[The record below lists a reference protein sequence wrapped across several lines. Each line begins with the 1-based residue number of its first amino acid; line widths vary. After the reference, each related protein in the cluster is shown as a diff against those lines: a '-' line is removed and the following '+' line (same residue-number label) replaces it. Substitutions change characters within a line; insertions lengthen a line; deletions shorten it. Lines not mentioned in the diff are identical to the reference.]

1 MASKQS
7 KIELNSVA
15 ADEIT
20 VLTLKQHFDII
31 SSQIDEESK
40 ALKMNSADL
49 GDNVKL
55 ALALDIIINYFG
67 GRNED

>member
-7 KIELNSVA
+7 KIELSGVA

-31 SSQIDEESK
+31 ASQIDDESK
-40 ALKMNSADL
+40 ALEMKSETL
-49 GDNVKL
+49 GENVKL
-55 ALALDIIINYFG
+55 ALALDIVIKYFG
-67 GRNED
+67 G